1 MDNRSS
7 QDTGNYGLDYTIH
20 LRTQGTGDIHLY
32 FNPQGGEYAG
42 VTELIYSDPQRGENK
57 KIVEL
62 PRNRHSM
69 GLNDPYA
76 MEYVDTFPAG
86 TDMTIHIMPPGAA
99 NLPVRFLVV
108 PDSNCSRSAKPYKA
122 IVKRKNAGLPKR
134 KPDGEPLA
142 GYDDS
147 TGRTPVR

>member
-1 MDNRSS
+1 MN
-7 QDTGNYGLDYTIH
+7 I
-20 LRTQGTGDIHLY
+20 
-32 FNPQGGEYAG
+32 AG
-42 VTELIYSDPQRGENK
+42 VTELIYSDPQRGEDK

-62 PRNRHSM
+62 PRHRHSM

-108 PDSNCSRSAKPYKA
+108 PDSKLQPIREAVQSSREAEERRAAEAEARRRAARQDTTIQPEELQSDNQTPFTSLKDRMAKLQQSQK
-122 IVKRKNAGLPKR
+122 K
-134 KPDGEPLA
+134 
-142 GYDDS
+142 
-147 TGRTPVR
+147 